1 MGIHERAQK
10 VKLGMQVRI
19 PFIVLEER
27 NKMSK
32 WIAKLFPMQ
41 GNASDIVRFVRT
53 EYRNEVQHLKDS
65 DVVLFYNTM
74 MSKKRRT

>member
-1 MGIHERAQK
+1 MT
-10 VKLGMQVRI
+10 
-19 PFIVLEER
+19 
-27 NKMSK
+27 K
-32 WIAKLFPMQ
+32 WIAKLFNKK
-41 GNASDIVRFVRT
+41 GNPCDIVRFVRT

>member
-1 MGIHERAQK
+1 
-10 VKLGMQVRI
+10 MQLRI

-41 GNASDIVRFVRT
+41 GNESDIVRFVRT

>member
-1 MGIHERAQK
+1 MT
-10 VKLGMQVRI
+10 
-19 PFIVLEER
+19 
-27 NKMSK
+27 K
-32 WIAKLFPMQ
+32 WIAKMFPMKQ
-41 GNASDIVRFVRT
+41 NHNDIVRFVRT

>member
-1 MGIHERAQK
+1 
-10 VKLGMQVRI
+10 MQLRI

-53 EYRNEVQHLKDS
+53 EYRSDVEHLSDI
-65 DVVLFYNTM
+65 DVVLYYNNL
-74 MSKKRRT
+74 MSKKRRA